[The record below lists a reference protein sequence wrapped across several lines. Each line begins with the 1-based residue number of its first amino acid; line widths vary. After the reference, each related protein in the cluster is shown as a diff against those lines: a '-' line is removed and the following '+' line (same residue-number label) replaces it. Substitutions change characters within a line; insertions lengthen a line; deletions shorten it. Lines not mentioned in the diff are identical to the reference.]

1 MFTTARTHLAE
12 LFGGREERCLVIEEA
27 IRGYLITEA
36 VLYPTERRLTVIRRY
51 RAQDFQGIRRRM
63 RPFRRGIVV
72 LDGRR
77 AATVAAKARV
87 RRADGN
93 RPIDEGELDT
103 LMFKALWEFLNHYR
117 SWAAKKFGVADLDLA
132 LASIEVV
139 DVLLDGHRVL
149 NPIGFKGSVF
159 EAGFRGTLV
168 VRSFTEALRRFH
180 GWVGEFVIAERGSGL
195 AEIALRTEDALFV
208 DVGTERA
215 QVFAHRD
222 ENISFARELP
232 WGSGAVAS
240 AVADRFLVDQVTA
253 GRMLAAVAS
262 GRASE
267 RFTRAIDR
275 IARAEVERFAT
286 LVASSGGGGKRPQGP
301 IAVHVRE
308 PLPRLQAMLARQAFT
323 VIDDAAILSARGFSR
338 TPSEQE
344 EVFGET
350 LAMLTYP
357 YHHPHYR
364 SLNQLLR
371 RRARWLIAQPQ

>member
-12 LFGGREERCLVIEEA
+12 LLGRREERYLVIEEA
-27 IRGYLITEA
+27 FRGYLITEA
-36 VLYPTERRLTVIRRY
+36 VLDATERRFSILRRY
-51 RAQDFQGIRRRM
+51 RAQDFQGIHRRM

-77 AATVAAKARV
+77 AATVAAKARI
-87 RRADGN
+87 RRTDGN
-93 RPIDEGELDT
+93 RPIDEGEIDT

-117 SWAAKKFGVADLDLA
+117 PWAAKKFGVADLDLA

-149 NPIGFKGSVF
+149 NPLGFKGSLF

-168 VRSFTEALRRFH
+168 VRSFTEALGRFR
-180 GWVGEFVIAERGSGL
+180 GWVDEFVIAERGSGL
-195 AEIALRTEDALFV
+195 AEIALRTDGSLFV

-222 ENISFARELP
+222 ESVAFLRELP
-232 WGSGAVAS
+232 WGTGAISS
-240 AVADRFLVDQVTA
+240 AVSDRFLVDQVTA
-253 GRMLAAVAS
+253 GRMLSAVAS

-267 RFTRAIDR
+267 RFTRAVDR
-275 IARAEVERFAT
+275 IARAEVEKFAT
-286 LVASSGGGGKRPQGP
+286 LVASSDTGGKRPQGS

-308 PLPRLQAMLARQAFT
+308 PLPRFQAMLARQAFT
-323 VIDDAAILSARGFSR
+323 VLDDAAILSTRGFSSAVLER
-338 TPSEQE
+338 E

-350 LAMLTYP
+350 FAMLTYP